1 MVPRSS
7 GQPSAPS
14 PASTPTTAPKSPEKR
29 PTAEPH
35 PRRPRVE
42 RLTFVGKSVVRQ
54 FGLRAVI
61 DLATGAGVA
70 ILLFVLGVDFPL
82 MWGILTFFL
91 SFVPYIGLV
100 LAVAPAVLLALGKR
114 LPHIVASGPINSN
127 FTTGISFS

>member
-1 MVPRSS
+1 
-7 GQPSAPS
+7 
-14 PASTPTTAPKSPEKR
+14 
-29 PTAEPH
+29 
-35 PRRPRVE
+35 
-42 RLTFVGKSVVRQ
+42 VVRQ

-82 MWGILTFFL
+82 MWGILRCFL